1 LAASLRLA
9 SSFIAPVPA
18 VILTVTLPDK
28 LGTAAIGTSELSRAA
43 RRTAAN
49 LIRAILAVRMC
60 VTAPRVRDAG
70 SSLYTCELGGVA
82 SPWRITKSVTF
93 VVATD
98 TVFVAVTLPLVGD
111 APMVATFKGS
121 DSANFLFSARS
132 HQVGV

>member
-9 SSFIAPVPA
+9 SCFVAPVPA
-18 VILTVTLPDK
+18 VVLAVTLPDK

-43 RRTAAN
+43 RRGAAN

-60 VTAPRVRDAG
+60 VTAPRKRDTG

-98 TVFVAVTLPLVGD
+98 TVFVAVTLPLIGD
-111 APMVATFKGS
+111 APMVATFKVS
-121 DSANFLFSARS
+121 VSAHFLFAAGC
-132 HQVGV
+132 HKIGV